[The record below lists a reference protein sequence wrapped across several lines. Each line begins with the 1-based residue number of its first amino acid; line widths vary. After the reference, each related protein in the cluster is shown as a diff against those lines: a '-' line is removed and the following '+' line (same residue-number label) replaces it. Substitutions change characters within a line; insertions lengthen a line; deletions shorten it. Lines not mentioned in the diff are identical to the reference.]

1 MDSHVVVSGEVSGSV
16 RIVEGSGEAWLGLK
30 GEDGSFFVKA
40 YDPQL
45 VQACRSLQP
54 GDIVTVVGQLHSFIH
69 KRCGKHHVWIKA
81 LSLARGTPPPAVP
94 PVAPGPK
101 VMDTAHA
108 VAEGGLV
115 EWMIREYTERY
126 RHASQATSTYAYTLY
141 PANGG
146 CAVEW
151 AGALAPIASYR
162 PDEVA
167 GDWTP
172 MVAPEDIAAVR
183 EHVQAVFSRA
193 DVIEF
198 RVIAKDGDVRWVRD
212 HGSPVHEA
220 GAIARVY
227 GAMQDITELKRLEA
241 RLLRLQEMVLVG
253 KLIGGIA
260 YDFNNL
266 LTVIGCHA
274 EMLLQVVGGESTA
287 PGADAG
293 KILDACRRA
302 AWLTKQLLTLGQRQM
317 IQPELL
323 DLNALVA
330 EVGELVRR
338 VTRGIELELALDPAL
353 GYIRADQGQAEHLVA
368 NLIIHACDGMP
379 GGGRLTISTE
389 RGALA
394 EEAPDRP
401 GQFAVLTVS
410 SAGMREIP
418 AQAGGRD
425 EEADTSLGIVYETA
439 RQIGATVR
447 AAGGSEGAAISVY
460 LPQVEASGELPRL
473 AQGLPPHSPDAI
485 LVVDSDDMVRGVVRR
500 VLQQAGYRVLEAR
513 RGDEAL
519 DVIAHAP
526 EPVALALVEA
536 ADNAEM
542 VERMASAY
550 PRVKVILMAGVE
562 PGPDRSA
569 AFLRKPFTHGELLR
583 VVREALAAGGGY
595 SCQATPMT

>member
-1 MDSHVVVSGEVSGSV
+1 MDSHVVVSGEVTGSV
-16 RIVEGSGEAWLGLK
+16 RIVEGGGEAWLGLK

-54 GDIVTVVGQLHSFIH
+54 GDTVTVVGQLHSFIH

-81 LSLARGTPPPAVP
+81 LSLARGTPPPAGP

-126 RHASQATSTYAYTLY
+126 RHASQVTSTYAYTLY
-141 PANGG
+141 SVNGG
-146 CAVEW
+146 GAVEW
-151 AGALAPIASYR
+151 AGALAPIAGYR

-167 GDWTP
+167 GDGTP
-172 MVAPEDIAAVR
+172 MVAPEDVSAVR
-183 EHVQAVFSRA
+183 EHVQAVFSLA

-198 RVIAKDGDVRWVRD
+198 RVITKDGDVRWVRD

-220 GAIARVY
+220 GATARVY
-227 GAMQDITELKRLEA
+227 GAMQDITEIKRLEA

-353 GYIRADQGQAEHLVA
+353 GYIRADQGQAEQLVA

-379 GGGRLTISTE
+379 GGGRLTITTG
-389 RGALA
+389 RGAWP
-394 EEAPDRP
+394 EESPDRQ

-410 SAGMREIP
+410 SAGVREMP
-418 AQAGGRD
+418 SQVGGRD
-425 EEADTSLGIVYETA
+425 EESDTSLGIVYETA

-447 AAGGSEGAAISVY
+447 AAGGPEGATLSVY
-460 LPQVEASGELPRL
+460 LPQVEATGELPRQ
-473 AQGLPPHSPDAI
+473 AQGLPLHSPDAV
-485 LVVDSDDMVRGVVRR
+485 LVVESDDMVRGVVRR
-500 VLQQAGYRVLEAR
+500 VLQQVGYRVLEAR

-519 DVIAHAP
+519 DAIAHAP

-536 ADNAEM
+536 ASDAEL
-542 VERMASAY
+542 VERMRSAY

-562 PGPDRSA
+562 PAQGRTE

-583 VVREALAAGGGY
+583 VVRETLAAGGSG
-595 SCQATPMT
+595 